1 MGISVSDFWSM
12 SPRAIMTINK
22 EMARRFQN
30 QLGPEKNASA
40 APAQRSTGST
50 QLRRLPRP

>member
-22 EMARRFQN
+22 EMARRFQK

-40 APAQRSTGST
+40 APAQRSTGSM